1 MLCLSAEVT
10 KYGTHTFYDP
20 YYYLEFV
27 QDCYRKIAYAPS
39 FGVENVPNNN
49 RKRIQK
55 AISQFRYI
63 SVREKR
69 GAEIVYD
76 LTGQH
81 AELTV
86 DPTMLV
92 TMKHWRTLSVSV
104 VKEKKYLFCYFLSA
118 DPRYLKTA
126 EEIAAEKNL
135 TIRMLPMVA
144 ADFSK
149 DGTIKNPVGPREW
162 LGLIENAEY
171 ILTDSFHCTLFS
183 IRYHKQFNVLQ
194 RFKDGDKRGQ
204 NSRIHSLL
212 QVVDMGDRLVVPGEK
227 ANTDTIRS
235 SRFQSLDDQMEKL
248 AESSRQWL
256 EQALHECEGACNSND
271 R

>member
-1 MLCLSAEVT
+1 
-10 KYGTHTFYDP
+10 
-20 YYYLEFV
+20 
-27 QDCYRKIAYAPS
+27 
-39 FGVENVPNNN
+39 
-49 RKRIQK
+49 
-55 AISQFRYI
+55 
-63 SVREKR
+63 
-69 GAEIVYD
+69 
-76 LTGQH
+76 
-81 AELTV
+81 
-86 DPTMLV
+86 
-92 TMKHWRTLSVSV
+92 MKHWRTLSVSV

-149 DGTIKNPVGPREW
+149 DGTIKKPVGPREW